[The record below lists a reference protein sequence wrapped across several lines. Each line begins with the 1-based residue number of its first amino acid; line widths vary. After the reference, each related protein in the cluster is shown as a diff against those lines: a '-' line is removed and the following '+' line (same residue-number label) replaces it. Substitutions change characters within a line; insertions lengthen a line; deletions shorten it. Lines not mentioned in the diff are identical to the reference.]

1 MTKPTARQVWRQL
14 VDEAGD
20 DELAAILSLTQE
32 QVDAEL
38 AGIPGFDAKTEQA
51 AAEHVDPA
59 LRASAETRARR
70 WLSVLEDLASG
81 ALEGSTAVPQK
92 PPTSAVVAIAQPQAA
107 SVLTQRRRR
116 PRTAMV
122 LLFAA
127 IAAAAAGAAY
137 VTLRPGEPSPR
148 PPSPQPSP
156 EPSPAPSFDPQPDLV
171 AAADWR
177 KKAIGA
183 CDTQKWEECLA
194 DLDIARAID
203 PDGDETPLVKATR
216 DRAIKGI
223 LAKPPKPDKPPVP

>member
-51 AAEHVDPA
+51 AADKF
-59 LRASAETRARR
+59 
-70 WLSVLEDLASG
+70 LEDLASG